1 VRLSQISPEL
11 YRKGAT
17 TSDAYQH
24 CRKIGTN
31 HYENFTVVSRLLPRK
46 KRKYV
51 YALYAFSRY
60 TDDLG
65 DELED
70 GNSSALDQWE
80 QELEKSIK
88 NGTTDNLILI
98 ALRDT
103 VHELDLSL
111 EWLKKII
118 HANRM
123 DQLNN
128 SYETYEDLLHY
139 CDHSAN
145 PVGRIFLKIFDE
157 SSERNNALS
166 DKTCTGLQL
175 TNFWQ
180 DVNRDEKMG
189 RVYIPVEDME
199 HFNYSR
205 EKLEKRVYNE
215 NFVNLMKFEVNRARK
230 LLKEGFTLVPL
241 LEGRIKIDVRL
252 FNLGGLKILNK
263 IGQINY
269 DVLHTRPTISKFEKV
284 TLFSLSLLDHL
295 LGGAIY
301 GKQP

>member
-1 VRLSQISPEL
+1 
-11 YRKGAT
+11 
-17 TSDAYQH
+17 
-24 CRKIGTN
+24 
-31 HYENFTVVSRLLPRK
+31 
-46 KRKYV
+46 V

-145 PVGRIFLKIFDE
+145 PVGRIFLKIFDQ
-157 SSERNNALS
+157 SNERNNALS

>member
-1 VRLSQISPEL
+1 MRLSQISPDL
-11 YRKGAT
+11 YKENAT
-17 TSDAYQH
+17 TSDAYDH
-24 CRKIGTN
+24 CRQIGTN
-31 HYENFTVVSRLLPRK
+31 HYENFTVVSRLLPRE
-46 KRKYV
+46 KRKHV

-65 DELED
+65 DKLED
-70 GNSSALDQWE
+70 GNLAALDQWE
-80 QELEKSIK
+80 KELEKSIRNDK
-88 NGTTDNLILI
+88 TDNLILI

-103 VHELDLSL
+103 VHELGLSL

-118 HANRM
+118 QANRM

-128 SYETYEDLLHY
+128 SYQTYEDLLHY

-145 PVGRIFLKIFDE
+145 PVGRIFLNIFDQNN
-157 SSERNNALS
+157 ERNNALS

-180 DVNRDEKMG
+180 DVDRDEKMG
-189 RVYIPVEDME
+189 RVYIPLEDMTR
-199 HFNYSR
+199 FNYSR
-205 EKLEKRVYNE
+205 KELEDRVYND
-215 NFVNLMKFEVNRARK
+215 NFAELMKFEVNRARK
-230 LLKEGFTLVPL
+230 LLEDGLTLVPL

-263 IGQINY
+263 IEQIDY
-269 DVLHTRPTISKFEKV
+269 DVLHNRPTISKLEKV
-284 TLFSLSLLDHL
+284 SLFSLSLLDQL

-301 GKQP
+301 GKGS